1 MYGTQQTSS
10 RTDWQGGLTTPRRNR
25 FFHGKMM
32 DVYQFE
38 METGYGIAMRRTLN
52 RLVSG
57 YGVLCGLDVVPGDD
71 PCSVRITPGAAIDGW
86 GREIIVPTE
95 SQSVPIPAALV
106 DRVCGRDGCD
116 DGDGNGGGGG
126 NGGNGTDGKTDDGA
140 SGKTEDGASGKTE
153 DGPRQSS
160 PSSSQPRD
168 GNDGG
173 CVTVLLCYHECE
185 TDPVAV
191 LAGDCSTSTPCAPSS
206 IREQYRIDFEAGC
219 TDPLEISCR
228 FPDVLRRGE
237 LDYGALARWVTQE
250 CTYAS
255 NPCIPL
261 ANLRVDCRDGGCDIN
276 NIDIEIRPVV
286 YGNDIILD
294 ILSRIVEESRP
305 EGGDG
310 RRRR

>member
-1 MYGTQQTSS
+1 MYGTQETSS
-10 RTDWQGGLTTPRRNR
+10 RTDGQGGLTTPRRNR

-32 DVYQFE
+32 DVYHFE
-38 METGYGIAMRRTLN
+38 METGYGISMRRTLN
-52 RLVSG
+52 RLVAG
-57 YGVLCGLDVVPGDD
+57 YGVLCGLDVVQGDD
-71 PCSVRITPGAAIDGW
+71 PCSVRVTPGAAIDGW
-86 GREIIVPTE
+86 GREIIVPTD
-95 SQSVPIPAALV
+95 SQSVRIPAALV

-116 DGDGNGGGGG
+116 DGDDKGDSGR
-126 NGGNGTDGKTDDGA
+126 TGK
-140 SGKTEDGASGKTE
+140 SE
-153 DGPRQSS
+153 DGPEQSS
-160 PSSSQPRD
+160 PRDRPPDDSQPEDHRHHNGRD
-168 GNDGG
+168 DDDDA

-185 TDPVAV
+185 SDPVAV

-206 IREQYRIDFEAGC
+206 IREQYRIEFEAGC
-219 TDPLEISCR
+219 TEPVEISCR

-250 CTYAS
+250 CTYAR

-261 ANLRVDCRDGGCDIN
+261 ANVRLDCRDGGCDIN
-276 NIDIEIRPVV
+276 DIDIEIRPVV